1 MNELANI
8 KFQLPATIEGLNE
21 FILIGKERLKVHQA
35 KIRAI
40 EKVGMAEAARK
51 AALQDGQDAGTAV
64 IYAEA
69 KLGELL
75 AAIPNKPKPDGSPRG
90 TFGGSE
96 KSLPTGISK
105 RTSHQAQTIAA
116 NPEKVEQIIAT
127 ATAADKIPTPDMV
140 YKLIKKGETQA
151 ARREMV
157 SKIPSGKFAVIYA
170 DPPWQYS
177 NSGFNESAESQYSTM
192 PTEDICKMSDEVE
205 AWSTPETV
213 LFLWATNPLLPDALE
228 VMQAWGFDYK
238 TNMAWIKDKGRGKGW
253 FLQSKHELLLIGTRA
268 NTPHPNVRPDSCFEA
283 DRGPVHSRKPEIVY
297 GIIESMYDGAKLE
310 MFCRNPREGWEA
322 HGNEL

>member
-1 MNELANI
+1 MNALI
-8 KFQLPATIEGLNE
+8 KTETQLPATIEELHDW
-21 FILIGKERLKVHQA
+21 ILIGKERLKVHQA

-75 AAIPNKPKPDGSPRG
+75 AAGVSAGNPIISPG
-90 TFGGSE
+90 
-96 KSLPTGISK
+96 KQLPAGIS
-105 RTSHQAQTIAA
+105 RQTSHHAQTIAA

-127 ATAADKIPTPDMV
+127 ATATDKIPTPDMV

-253 FLQSKHELLLIGTRA
+253 FLQSKHELLLIGTRT

-283 DRGPVHSRKPEIVY
+283 DRGPVHSRKPVKAYE
-297 GIIESMYDGAKLE
+297 IIESMYDGAKLE
-310 MFCRNPREGWEA
+310 MFCRKPRDGWEA

>member
-116 NPEKVEQIIAT
+116 NPEKV
-127 ATAADKIPTPDMV
+127 
-140 YKLIKKGETQA
+140 
-151 ARREMV
+151 
-157 SKIPSGKFAVIYA
+157 
-170 DPPWQYS
+170 
-177 NSGFNESAESQYSTM
+177 
-192 PTEDICKMSDEVE
+192 
-205 AWSTPETV
+205 
-213 LFLWATNPLLPDALE
+213 
-228 VMQAWGFDYK
+228 
-238 TNMAWIKDKGRGKGW
+238 
-253 FLQSKHELLLIGTRA
+253 
-268 NTPHPNVRPDSCFEA
+268 
-283 DRGPVHSRKPEIVY
+283 
-297 GIIESMYDGAKLE
+297 
-310 MFCRNPREGWEA
+310 
-322 HGNEL
+322 